1 MVIKMTED
9 NDYRQQIDKWFARQ
23 GERMD
28 RQDIRLD
35 KLEDRVDKISDIQII
50 HGQQIAGILESLKD
64 IKGDTVWV
72 RRTVTGA
79 VLGGTVSAIIGFIV
93 FAIQKLN

>member
-1 MVIKMTED
+1 MTED
-9 NDYRQQIDKWFARQ
+9 NDYRQQIDKWFDRQ

>member
-9 NDYRQQIDKWFARQ
+9 NDYRQQIDKWFDRQ

>member
-1 MVIKMTED
+1 M
-9 NDYRQQIDKWFARQ
+9 DKQ
-23 GERMD
+23 E
-28 RQDIRLD
+28 IRLD
-35 KLEDRVDKISDIQII
+35 KLEDRVDKINDIQII

-64 IKGDTVWV
+64 IKGDTVWL